1 MSLLSEAKNK
11 SHKGTEE
18 ITSYEIH
25 RQKQFKIII

>member
-1 MSLLSEAKNK
+1 MSLFNEAKNK

-25 RQKQFKIII
+25 RQKQFKITI